1 MRAVNLLP
9 PDQRRG
15 GDGSGVGTH
24 VLLGVLAAVVVGV
37 AAYVVT
43 VNSVSSRRSEL
54 SRVAARATS
63 SEQRAASLRPYR
75 DFAALR
81 QARVQTVA
89 SLAASR
95 FDWERVMN
103 QLSRALPADVWLT
116 GLVGTVA
123 PGVTIDG
130 ASSTGDTGSLRSA
143 DPSPAVEI
151 VGCTSSQSEVS
162 RVMARLRLLTGV
174 THVSLSSSQK
184 SDNSSG
190 ASSGGGSGSAN
201 AGTSTDCRNGQDRF
215 PQFHLV
221 VFFAGPPAT
230 SGAASPATPG
240 GAK

>member
-63 SEQRAASLRPYR
+63 REQRAATLRPYR

-123 PGVTIDG
+123 PGVTIEG

-174 THVSLSSSQK
+174 TH
-184 SDNSSG
+184 G